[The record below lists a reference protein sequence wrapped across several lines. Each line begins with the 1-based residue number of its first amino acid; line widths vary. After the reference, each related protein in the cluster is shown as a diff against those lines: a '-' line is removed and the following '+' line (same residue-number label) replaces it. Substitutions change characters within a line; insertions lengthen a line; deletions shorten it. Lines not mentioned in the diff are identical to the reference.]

1 VERWKARGL
10 GASSESS
17 RQTCVA
23 DRHRRSTL
31 ILYLD
36 TSALVKLYVE
46 ESGSTQVRAAVD
58 EAEAVSTSI
67 VAYAEVHAAL
77 AAAARVGRI
86 TGEERSRAV
95 AEFRAEWPRYAVVN
109 VTQKLVDLAAELA
122 LEHGLRGFDAVH
134 LSSAMLLREEAGA
147 EVRFLAW
154 DERLARA
161 SAAAGFAG

>member
-1 VERWKARGL
+1 M
-10 GASSESS
+10 
-17 RQTCVA
+17 
-23 DRHRRSTL
+23 

-36 TSALVKLYVE
+36 TSALVKLYLE
-46 ESGSTQVRAAVD
+46 ESGSGKVRAAVD

-67 VAYAEVHAAL
+67 VAYAEMHAAL

-122 LEHGLRGFDAVH
+122 LEHGLQGFDAVH
-134 LSSAMLLREEAGA
+134 LSSAVLLREEAGA

-154 DERLARA
+154 DERLVRA
-161 SAAAGFAG
+161 AVALGFTG